1 MTSTQRTRPQPARS
15 ERSVLPDGT
24 LLVRSPGRR
33 IVIRVHRRSLLLTVL
48 LTVVALAIAAWSL
61 TVGHYPLTTADVLR
75 VLSGGGTLIEY
86 DVVVADRL
94 PRVLT
99 GLATGA
105 AFALSGAI
113 LQRIATNPLVSPEI
127 IGINA
132 GASLGALVVSVLL
145 GGTGL
150 GLVGGA
156 LAGAFVAMALIVL
169 VATKDG
175 LDGYR
180 LVLVGI
186 GVTAMLS
193 SAIAFIL
200 TRANVYQAH
209 TAAMWL
215 TGSLANRDWLH
226 VWFAVAAL
234 AVVVPPLIVFARS
247 LPLLELGDELANSL
261 AGRRGP
267 HRTILIVL
275 ASAAAALATAAAG
288 PIAFVALV
296 APQIVRRLLAERGAC
311 LAPAAAA
318 GALLVVAA
326 DLAAR
331 RLFPAELPVGVVTAL
346 LGAPVLVYLLAR
358 ATRIGH
364 AG

>member
-1 MTSTQRTRPQPARS
+1 MF
-15 ERSVLPDGT
+15 
-24 LLVRSPGRR
+24 
-33 IVIRVHRRSLLLTVL
+33 LTVL
-48 LTVVALAIAAWSL
+48 LTTAALAVAAWSL
-61 TVGHYPLTTADVLR
+61 TIGHYPLTVGDVLR
-75 VLSGGGTLIEY
+75 VLGGGGTLIEY
-86 DVVVADRL
+86 DVVVSDRL

-99 GLATGA
+99 GLCTGA

-127 IGINA
+127 IGINT

-145 GGTGL
+145 GGSGL

-156 LAGAFVAMALIVL
+156 LAGAFVAMALIVG

-200 TRANVYQAH
+200 TRANIYQAH

-215 TGSLANRDWLH
+215 TGSLANRDWMH
-226 VWFAVAAL
+226 VWFAAAAL
-234 AVVVPPLIVFARS
+234 IVAVPPLIVLARS

-267 HRTILIVL
+267 HRLTLIVL
-275 ASAAAALATAAAG
+275 ASAAATLATAAAG

-296 APQIVRRLLAERGAC
+296 APQIVRRLLAERGAG
-311 LAPAAAA
+311 LAPAAAT
-318 GALLVVAA
+318 GALLVVSA

-331 RLFPAELPVGVVTAL
+331 RLFPAELPVGVVTAI

>member
-1 MTSTQRTRPQPARS
+1 MTVTEGR
-15 ERSVLPDGT
+15 VLPVGT
-24 LLVRSPGRR
+24 VLLCSPGRR
-33 IVIRVHRRSLLLTVL
+33 VVLRVQRRSVLLTVL
-48 LTVVALAIAAWSL
+48 LTVAALTVAAWSL

-86 DVVVADRL
+86 DVVVNDRL

-99 GLATGA
+99 GLGVGA
-105 AFALSGAI
+105 AFALAGAI
-113 LQRIATNPLVSPEI
+113 LQRIAANPLVSPEI

-145 GGTGL
+145 GGAGL

-156 LAGAFVAMALIVL
+156 LAGAFVAMALIMV

-200 TRANVYQAH
+200 TRADAYQAH
-209 TAAMWL
+209 TAALWL
-215 TGSLANRDWLH
+215 TGSLANRDWPH
-226 VWFAVAAL
+226 VWFAAAAL
-234 AVVVPPLIVFARS
+234 AVTVPPLIATARS

-267 HRTILIVL
+267 HRTVLIVV
-275 ASAAAALATAAAG
+275 AAVAATLATAAAG

-296 APQIVRRLLAERGAC
+296 APQIVRRLLAERGAG

>member
-1 MTSTQRTRPQPARS
+1 MTGLEGR
-15 ERSVLPDGT
+15 VLPSGT
-24 LLVRSPGRR
+24 LLIHSPGG
-33 IVIRVHRRSLLLTVL
+33 RVVFRAQRRSLLLTVL
-48 LTVVALAIAAWSL
+48 LAAAAVVAAGYSL
-61 TVGHYPLTTADVLR
+61 TVGHYPLSIDDALR
-75 VLSGGGTLIEY
+75 VLAGGGTRIEY

-94 PRVLT
+94 PRALT
-99 GLATGA
+99 GLGVGA
-105 AFALSGAI
+105 AFALAGAI

-145 GGTGL
+145 GGAGVA
-150 GLVGGA
+150 LVGGA
-156 LAGAFVAMALIVL
+156 MAGAAVAMALIVV
-169 VATKDG
+169 VASKDG

-186 GVTAMLS
+186 GVTAMLTAATS
-193 SAIAFIL
+193 YVL
-200 TRANVYQAH
+200 TTANVHQAH
-209 TAAMWL
+209 AAALWL
-215 TGSLANRDWLH
+215 TGSLANRDWTH
-226 VWFAVAAL
+226 VGFAVAAL
-234 AVVVPPLIVFARS
+234 VVVVPALLVLARS

-267 HRTILIVL
+267 HRTTLVAL
-275 ASAAAALATAAAG
+275 AAVAAALATAAAG
-288 PIAFVALV
+288 PIAFIALV
-296 APQIVRRLLAERGAC
+296 APQIVRRLLAERGAG
-311 LAPAAAA
+311 LAPAAAT

-346 LGAPVLVYLLAR
+346 LGAPVLLYLLAR

>member
-1 MTSTQRTRPQPARS
+1 MTITEPR
-15 ERSVLPDGT
+15 VLPRDT
-24 LLVRSPGRR
+24 LLLRSPGRR
-33 IVIRVHRRSLLLTVL
+33 VVLRVQRRSALLTVL
-48 LTVVALAIAAWSL
+48 FTAAALAVGAWSL

-75 VLSGGGTLIEY
+75 VLGGGGTLIEY

-99 GLATGA
+99 GLCVGA
-105 AFALSGAI
+105 AFALAGVV

-132 GASLGALVVSVLL
+132 GASLGALVVSAVL

-150 GLVGGA
+150 WLVGGA
-156 LAGAFVAMALIVL
+156 LGGAFVAMVLIVV

-193 SAIAFIL
+193 SAIAFVL
-200 TRANVYQAH
+200 TRVDAYQAH

-215 TGSLANRDWLH
+215 TGSLANRDWMH
-226 VWFAVAAL
+226 VWFAGTAL
-234 AVVVPPLIVFARS
+234 AVAVPALIVCARS

-267 HRTILIVL
+267 HRTVLIVV
-275 ASAAAALATAAAG
+275 AAAAATLATAAAG

-296 APQIVRRLLAERGAC
+296 APQIVRRLLAERGAG
-311 LAPAAAA
+311 LAPAGAA

-346 LGAPVLVYLLAR
+346 LGTPVLVYLLAR